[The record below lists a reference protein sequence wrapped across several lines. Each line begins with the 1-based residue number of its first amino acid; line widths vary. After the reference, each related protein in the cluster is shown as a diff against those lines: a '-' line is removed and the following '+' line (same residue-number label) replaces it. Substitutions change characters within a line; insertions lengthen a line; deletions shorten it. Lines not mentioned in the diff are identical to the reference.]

1 MVHTHQVL
9 RLRRRRRRPHPPFLH
24 LRLRPQQCSSTGN
37 RWREGVEEGLMQ
49 AHRIVLDKLYPSLYH
64 SRDVGGNLCGAAKDQ

>member
-1 MVHTHQVL
+1 
-9 RLRRRRRRPHPPFLH
+9 
-24 LRLRPQQCSSTGN
+24 
-37 RWREGVEEGLMQ
+37 MQ